1 MSVKRSLVEFTV
13 TLLAYIACV
22 VISSAYMSSIPD
34 GAGKIALA
42 LLPVIPMIAMAIAII
57 RRLNAM
63 DEMGRKI
70 QLDALAVAFV
80 CTALTTFSYGFLETA
95 GFPRLSAF
103 MVWPL
108 MGGVWCVAT
117 IIGARRYQ

>member
-1 MSVKRSLVEFTV
+1 MSPKRFPMEFAVILLVYV
-13 TLLAYIACV
+13 LCV
-22 VISSAYMSSIPD
+22 VVSNVYMSSMPD
-34 GAGKIALA
+34 GVAKIALA
-42 LLPVIPMIAMAIAII
+42 LLPVIPMIAMAVSII

-70 QLDALAVAFV
+70 QLEALAVAFV

-95 GFPRLSAF
+95 GFPRMSAF
-103 MVWPL
+103 MVWPI

-117 IIGARRYQ
+117 IIGSRRYQ

>member
-22 VISSAYMSSIPD
+22 VVSSAYMSSIPD

-103 MVWPL
+103 MVWPI

>member
-1 MSVKRSLVEFTV
+1 MSPKRFLMEFAVVMVVYILCVVVSSSLVR
-13 TLLAYIACV
+13 
-22 VISSAYMSSIPD
+22 SMPD
-34 GAGKIALA
+34 GVAKIALA
-42 LLPVIPMIAMAIAII
+42 LLPVIPMIAMAVSIV
-57 RRLNAM
+57 RRVNAM

-103 MVWPL
+103 MVWPI

-117 IIGARRYQ
+117 IIGTRRYQ

>member
-1 MSVKRSLVEFTV
+1 MSPNRFPMEFAVILLVYV
-13 TLLAYIACV
+13 LCV
-22 VISSAYMSSIPD
+22 VVSSVYMSSMPD
-34 GAGKIALA
+34 GVAKIALA
-42 LLPVIPMIAMAIAII
+42 LLPVIPMIAMAVSII

-70 QLDALAVAFV
+70 QLEALAVAFV

-95 GFPRLSAF
+95 GFPRMSAF
-103 MVWPL
+103 MVWPI

-117 IIGARRYQ
+117 IIGSRRYQ

>member
-1 MSVKRSLVEFTV
+1 MSPKRFLMEFAVVMVVYILCVVVSSSLVR
-13 TLLAYIACV
+13 
-22 VISSAYMSSIPD
+22 SMPD
-34 GAGKIALA
+34 GVAKIALA
-42 LLPVIPMIAMAIAII
+42 LLPVIPMIAMAVSIV
-57 RRLNAM
+57 RRVNAM

-103 MVWPL
+103 MVWPI

-117 IIGARRYQ
+117 IVGTRRYQ

>member
-1 MSVKRSLVEFTV
+1 MSPKRFPMEFAVILLVYV
-13 TLLAYIACV
+13 LCV
-22 VISSAYMSSIPD
+22 VVSSVYMSSMPD
-34 GAGKIALA
+34 GVGKIALA
-42 LLPVIPMIAMAIAII
+42 LLPVIPMIAMAVSII

-70 QLDALAVAFV
+70 QLEALAVAFV

-95 GFPRLSAF
+95 GFPRMSAF
-103 MVWPL
+103 MVWPI

-117 IIGARRYQ
+117 IIGSRRYQ

>member
-1 MSVKRSLVEFTV
+1 MSPKRFPMEFAVILLVYV
-13 TLLAYIACV
+13 LCV
-22 VISSAYMSSIPD
+22 VVSSVYMSSMPD
-34 GAGKIALA
+34 GVAKIALA
-42 LLPVIPMIAMAIAII
+42 LLPVIPMIAMAVSII

-70 QLDALAVAFV
+70 QLEALAVAFA

-95 GFPRLSAF
+95 GFPRMSAF
-103 MVWPL
+103 MVWPI

-117 IIGARRYQ
+117 IIGSRRYQ

>member
-1 MSVKRSLVEFTV
+1 MSPKRFLMEFAVVIVVYILCVVVSSSLVR
-13 TLLAYIACV
+13 
-22 VISSAYMSSIPD
+22 SMPD
-34 GAGKIALA
+34 GVAKIALA
-42 LLPVIPMIAMAIAII
+42 LLPVIPMIAMAVSIV
-57 RRLNAM
+57 RRVNAM

-103 MVWPL
+103 MVWPI

-117 IIGARRYQ
+117 IVGTRRYQ

>member
-1 MSVKRSLVEFTV
+1 MSPKRFPMKFAVILLVYV
-13 TLLAYIACV
+13 LCV
-22 VISSAYMSSIPD
+22 VVSSVYMSSMPD
-34 GAGKIALA
+34 GVAKIALA
-42 LLPVIPMIAMAIAII
+42 LLPVTPMIAMAVSII

-70 QLDALAVAFV
+70 QLEALAVAFV

-95 GFPRLSAF
+95 GFPRMSAF
-103 MVWPL
+103 MVWPI

-117 IIGARRYQ
+117 IIGTRRYQ

>member
-1 MSVKRSLVEFTV
+1 MSPKRFPMEFAVILLVYV
-13 TLLAYIACV
+13 LCV
-22 VISSAYMSSIPD
+22 VVSSVYMSSRPD
-34 GAGKIALA
+34 GVAKIVLA
-42 LLPVIPMIAMAIAII
+42 LLPVIPMIAMAVSII

-70 QLDALAVAFV
+70 QLEALAVAFV

-95 GFPRLSAF
+95 GFPRMSAF
-103 MVWPL
+103 MVWPI

-117 IIGARRYQ
+117 IIGSRRYQ

>member
-1 MSVKRSLVEFTV
+1 MSPKRFPMEFAVILLVYV
-13 TLLAYIACV
+13 LCV
-22 VISSAYMSSIPD
+22 VVSSVYMSSIPD
-34 GAGKIALA
+34 GVAKIALA
-42 LLPVIPMIAMAIAII
+42 LLPVIPMIAMTVSII

-70 QLDALAVAFV
+70 KLEALAVAFV

-95 GFPRLSAF
+95 GFPRMSAF
-103 MVWPL
+103 MVWPI

-117 IIGARRYQ
+117 IIGSRRYQ

>member
-1 MSVKRSLVEFTV
+1 MSPKRFLMEFAVVMVVYILCVVVSSSLVR
-13 TLLAYIACV
+13 
-22 VISSAYMSSIPD
+22 SMPD
-34 GAGKIALA
+34 GVAKIALA
-42 LLPVIPMIAMAIAII
+42 LLPVIPMIAMAVSIV
-57 RRLNAM
+57 RRVNAM

-70 QLDALAVAFV
+70 QLEALAVAFV

-103 MVWPL
+103 MVWPI

-117 IIGARRYQ
+117 IIGTRRYQ

>member
-1 MSVKRSLVEFTV
+1 MSPKRFPMEFAVILLVYV
-13 TLLAYIACV
+13 LCV
-22 VISSAYMSSIPD
+22 VVSSVYMSSMPD
-34 GAGKIALA
+34 GVAKIALA
-42 LLPVIPMIAMAIAII
+42 LLPVIPMIAMAVSII

-70 QLDALAVAFV
+70 QLEALAVAFV

-95 GFPRLSAF
+95 GFPRMSAF
-103 MVWPL
+103 MVWPI

-117 IIGARRYQ
+117 IIGSRRYQ

>member
-1 MSVKRSLVEFTV
+1 MSVKRFLVEFAV
-13 TLLAYIACV
+13 TMLAYMLCV
-22 VISSAYMSSIPD
+22 VVSSAYMSSMPN
-34 GAGKIALA
+34 GAARVALA

-70 QLDALAVAFV
+70 QLEALAVAFV

-103 MVWPL
+103 MVWPI

-117 IIGARRYQ
+117 IIGTRRYQ

>member
-1 MSVKRSLVEFTV
+1 MSSKRFPMEFAVILLVYV
-13 TLLAYIACV
+13 LCV
-22 VISSAYMSSIPD
+22 VISSACMSSMPD
-34 GAGKIALA
+34 GAATIALA
-42 LLPVIPMIAMAIAII
+42 LLPVIPMIAMAVSII

-70 QLDALAVAFV
+70 QLEALAVAFV

-95 GFPRLSAF
+95 GFPRMSAF
-103 MVWPL
+103 MVWPI

-117 IIGARRYQ
+117 IIGSRRYQ

>member
-1 MSVKRSLVEFTV
+1 MSPNRFPMEFAVILLVYV
-13 TLLAYIACV
+13 LCV
-22 VISSAYMSSIPD
+22 VVSSVYMSSIPD
-34 GAGKIALA
+34 GVAKIALA
-42 LLPVIPMIAMAIAII
+42 LLPVIPMIAMAVSII

-70 QLDALAVAFV
+70 QLEALAVAFV

-95 GFPRLSAF
+95 GFPRMSAF
-103 MVWPL
+103 MVWPI

-117 IIGARRYQ
+117 IIGSRRYQ